1 MGTGPSGASP
11 AWEPGSSPVSK
22 PGSLSV
28 SERGEVPHKERGSGP
43 PSIVEVARE
52 AGVSTATAGRVLGGY
67 GQASAASRAKVEDA
81 ARRLSYRPNGLAR
94 SLIHGS
100 TETVGVIVTDVGNSF
115 FAGAVRAIADVVR
128 AAGYEMLLA
137 NTDADPEAERRAI
150 QVMWEKRVD
159 GLIIAPQSP
168 DSAERLRPVADGGL
182 PLVLLDRP
190 LPALP
195 QVDQVIVNNTACA
208 RSAVNHLVRLGHRRI
223 AVLSEAA
230 EDFPRLR
237 DAAPAEGDA
246 ERPSAARLVG
256 HLAALRRAGIDPDP
270 GLIVHSP
277 YDRDA
282 AARAVLRLLRRDPG
296 VTALFCTD
304 NVLASGA
311 VAALQRS
318 GRGCPD
324 EVSLVGFDDQEWTTL
339 VRPRLTVVRQPT
351 RELGTTAARRLL
363 ERVAERQ
370 GGGGGEAAGTGPG
383 AGRTEAP
390 AGSAGQRLVLRGR
403 LVERDSTGPPPG
415 AAG

>member
-1 MGTGPSGASP
+1 M
-11 AWEPGSSPVSK
+11 
-22 PGSLSV
+22 
-28 SERGEVPHKERGSGP
+28 PHREKGSGP

-100 TETVGVIVTDVGNSF
+100 TETVGVIVTDVGNPF
-115 FAGAVRAIADVVR
+115 FASAVRAITDVVR

-137 NTDADPEAERRAI
+137 NTDSDPEAERRAI

-159 GLIIAPQSP
+159 GLIVAPQSP
-168 DSAERLRPVADGGL
+168 ESAERLRALADAGL

-195 QVDQVIVNNTACA
+195 QVDQVIINNTLCA
-208 RSAVNHLVRLGHRRI
+208 QRAVAHLVRLGHRRI

-230 EDFPRLR
+230 RDFPRLR

-256 HLAALRRAGIDPDP
+256 YAAALRRAGLTPDP

-282 AARAVLRLLRRDPG
+282 ATHAVLRLLRRDPG

-318 GRGCPD
+318 GRACPD
-324 EVSLVGFDDQEWTTL
+324 DVSLVGFDDQEWTTL
-339 VRPRLTVVRQPT
+339 VRPRLTVVRQPN
-351 RELGTTAARRLL
+351 RELGSTAAERLL
-363 ERVAERQ
+363 ERIAERR
-370 GGGGGEAAGTGPG
+370 GDGAGDPGTEEAATTGSGT
-383 AGRTEAP
+383 AP
-390 AGSAGQRLVLRGR
+390 DAARDADAQDGQRLVLRGR
-403 LVERDSTGPPPG
+403 LIARDSTGPPP
-415 AAG
+415 AVS